1 MEPGIIQ
8 LSCITTFLQKEC
20 TNTTQG
26 SVKGRFGEIC
36 RFTAKIGY
44 NLNITAYRFLYYHT
58 ATIVCNV
65 FHPSQP
71 RQSKGRLTSQTGCII
86 FRVQL
91 RCRIHLYN
99 SGPSMLPARS
109 PESSAS
115 PSSPFIN
122 AHVSSND
129 HLRIPPHS
137 VDALQWTTLIPDSI
151 YPVPYDSDC
160 WKRAHQIRKTCGC
173 LKERFN
179 SLEPELMGQV
189 LLCFQ
194 QHRRQRFRDNW
205 QLDHF
210 EASQAVPR

>member
-1 MEPGIIQ
+1 
-8 LSCITTFLQKEC
+8 
-20 TNTTQG
+20 
-26 SVKGRFGEIC
+26 
-36 RFTAKIGY
+36 
-44 NLNITAYRFLYYHT
+44 
-58 ATIVCNV
+58 
-65 FHPSQP
+65 
-71 RQSKGRLTSQTGCII
+71 
-86 FRVQL
+86 
-91 RCRIHLYN
+91 
-99 SGPSMLPARS
+99 MLPARS

-160 WKRAHQIRKTCGC
+160 WRRAHQIRKTCGC

-179 SLEPELMGQV
+179 SLEPELSGQV

-210 EASQAVPR
+210 EASQAVPRWVQGTPAILQKYNSVHHVTERTYFTVIFKLSQSQKSQNLLLSISGGGFGSQCVQVPAGNLRNPGPSSLKKGSFRPYHFS